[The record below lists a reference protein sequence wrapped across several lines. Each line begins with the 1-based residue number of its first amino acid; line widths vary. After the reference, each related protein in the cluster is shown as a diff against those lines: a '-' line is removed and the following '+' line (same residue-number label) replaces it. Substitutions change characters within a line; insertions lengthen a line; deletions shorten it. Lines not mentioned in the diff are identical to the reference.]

1 MKNPPLTIVLLAL
14 ASIPISPHAV
24 AADKLPAFNSI
35 HTAGPDFAVQGEYVG
50 TVGGTYPVGIQ
61 MMALGNGAFEGIVH
75 GGGLPGAGWD
85 GRSRFYLKGQRDGKT
100 TRLEGVHGE
109 RLKFPNQ
116 NFQAT
121 IRDGQLTG
129 NALMFLNHARKPALR
144 CRRVLRTAPTLGAKP
159 PADAVVLFDGSS
171 TDQWID
177 GNIVDENLL
186 AEGARS
192 KRTFR
197 NYHMHLEFRTPFM
210 PTARGMQ
217 RGNSG
222 VYLQELWEIQVIDSF
237 GWTTENR
244 KYERLSHVGRCG
256 GIHELVMPDVNM
268 CLPPLSWQTFDIDH
282 TASTVDD
289 NGRQKTPAVLTIL
302 HNGVVIHDHYIVPP
316 TPASANPLPH
326 RNHLPGRLFL
336 QQHGNP
342 VRYRNLWV
350 VER

>member
-1 MKNPPLTIVLLAL
+1 MKTPHPAFALLVLAL
-14 ASIPISPHAV
+14 ALLARHAA
-24 AADKLPAFNSI
+24 AADKLPAFNNI
-35 HTAGPDFAVQGEYVG
+35 GAAGPDFAVQGEYVG
-50 TVGGTYPVGIQ
+50 TVGDTYPVGIQ
-61 MMALGNGAFEGIVH
+61 VIAQGNGAFEGIVH

-85 GRSRFYLKGQRDGKT
+85 GRSRFYFTGKRNGQT
-100 TRLEGVHGE
+100 TRLVGVHGE
-109 RLKFPNQ
+109 RLRFTNQ

-129 NALMFLNHARKPALR
+129 QALMFLNHAKHSTLR
-144 CRRVLRTAPTLGAKP
+144 CRRVLRTAPTLGEKP
-159 PADAVVLFDGSS
+159 AANAVVLFDGTS
-171 TDQWID
+171 TNEWID
-177 GNIVDENLL
+177 GKIVDERLL
-186 AEGARS
+186 AAGTRS

-222 VYLQELWEIQVIDSF
+222 VYLQELWEIQVVDSF
-237 GWTTENR
+237 GWTTENQ

-282 TASTVDD
+282 TASTVDG
-289 NGRQKTPAVLTIL
+289 NGKQKTPAVLTIR
-302 HNGVVIHDHYIVPP
+302 HNGVLIHDQYIVPA

-342 VRYRNLWV
+342 VRYRNIWI